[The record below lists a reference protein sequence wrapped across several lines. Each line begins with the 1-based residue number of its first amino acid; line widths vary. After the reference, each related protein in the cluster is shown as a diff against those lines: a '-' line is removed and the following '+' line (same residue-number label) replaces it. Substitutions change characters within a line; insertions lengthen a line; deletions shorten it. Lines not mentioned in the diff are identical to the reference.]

1 MLAIGRHNPEEDF
14 DLSRAQV
21 LQLVGFAVAFVHRI
35 ECECEDFNSDAVQ
48 GIIDNAVPRIVGLTE
63 DPVDRR
69 AELQE
74 LVYG

>member
-1 MLAIGRHNPEEDF
+1 MLAIGQHDPTSDF
-14 DLSRAQV
+14 DLNRVQV

-35 ECECEDFNSDAVQ
+35 ECECEDFNSTAVQ
-48 GIIDNAVPRIVGLTE
+48 GIIDNAVPRIVGLQE